1 MTNRESVPQRS
12 NWLAARALLVKARR
26 ASAPVPSESYSEW
39 TKAAPIGRKSR
50 LLVVIGLAMSA
61 SSVAAQTLP
70 EDECA
75 RLEDPEAEIICLRAA
90 LAATRQAQ
98 PAEVRPQPVE
108 TAPAISQS
116 PSARPASEGTLP
128 ATVSPSERA
137 APERPAPVST
147 PELGREQVAR
157 PAGAPRPA
165 SDPEVLVDRISDFRA
180 DRNGALIMQLENG
193 QIWRQVENI
202 DLPLRLNEGEQ
213 TQVEITRSGFGGYR
227 MHFPAMNRTISVSRI
242 R

>member
-116 PSARPASEGTLP
+116 PSVRRGSEGTLP
-128 ATVSPSERA
+128 ATVSPSERS
-137 APERPAPVST
+137 APVST

>member
-98 PAEVRPQPVE
+98 PTVE
-108 TAPAISQS
+108 AVPAQS
-116 PSARPASEGTLP
+116 SSGRPAFEGALS
-128 ATVSPSERA
+128 ATVSSS
-137 APERPAPVST
+137 ERPAPVST

>member
-98 PAEVRPQPVE
+98 PTVE
-108 TAPAISQS
+108 AVPAQS
-116 PSARPASEGTLP
+116 SSGRPAFEGALS
-128 ATVSPSERA
+128 ATVSSS
-137 APERPAPVST
+137 ERPAPVST

-157 PAGAPRPA
+157 PAGAPLPE
-165 SDPEVLVDRISDFRA
+165 SDQEAFDDRISDFRA